1 MNFMDVF
8 FLAGFF
14 EKKLFGGFFGMLV
27 EVGKC
32 LGCENLLRVGELVQI
47 V

>member
-1 MNFMDVF
+1 MDVF

-27 EVGKC
+27 EVGNVSDVKIC
-32 LGCENLLRVGELVQI
+32 
-47 V
+47 